1 MRLLRP
7 TLLFLG
13 MLLVSGCAGYQA
25 PSAVHEELVSPYKL
39 DSGDRVRVIVFDQS
53 ELSTSYT
60 VDKAGSITMPLIGEV
75 EARGLTPNQIEA
87 AITAKLR
94 NGFLRNPDVSVEV
107 ERYRPFFAMG
117 EVNAA
122 GQYTYVAG
130 MTVQSGIAIAGG
142 YTPRADKYLIDV
154 TRSMNGVVE
163 TARLRPTDPLMPGD
177 TISVRERI
185 F

>member
-1 MRLLRP
+1 MRLLYP

-13 MLLVSGCAGYQA
+13 VLLTSGCAGYQQ
-25 PSAVHEELVSPYKL
+25 PSAVHEELVTPYRL

-60 VDKAGSITMPLIGEV
+60 VDKGGAITMPLIGSV
-75 EARGLTPNQIEA
+75 EARGLTPNQIETT
-87 AITAKLR
+87 ITTKLR

-142 YTPRADKYLIDV
+142 FTPRADKSLIDV

-177 TISVRERI
+177 TINVRERI